1 VCLLFIQKK
10 KAILSL
16 VKTTPIGVNIETN
29 ECVVMRAHERF
40 VTNKGSSCS
49 RERIRILMN
58 HLKPY
63 VHIESQCVSQSWLH
77 AMHCSANR
85 NGNAGKNGTITRR
98 TNMESTSQGSS
109 AHELQQNQ
117 MIHLRELF
125 ERIINLILDIYIVLE
140 KDDEE
145 EQKEQSEQNTKA
157 NMQSRMHHLYSPSE
171 PDGFNLSQN
180 MYEENSMYNE
190 KEPLLPRERTQ
201 EIRSHVKGL
210 LLIPFYSTLIIN
222 SAEVTLN
229 VMAALSLI
237 MLVLATRIHK
247 IFQYRVRPFVLY
259 YSLLL
264 DFFIKKQFSQLNQL
278 SEWRRKILLQFLNFA
293 ALFRRN
299 KPKQYYR
306 LLSIYLKLV
315 NFAMIPKRSI
325 KNLFWFITALYFQT
339 LLFSI
344 YILKRL
350 SPRLQMLLEKSWS
363 ELYALS
369 DNIVKYAQKTP
380 AYTELN

>member
-1 VCLLFIQKK
+1 
-10 KAILSL
+10 
-16 VKTTPIGVNIETN
+16 
-29 ECVVMRAHERF
+29 
-40 VTNKGSSCS
+40 
-49 RERIRILMN
+49 
-58 HLKPY
+58 
-63 VHIESQCVSQSWLH
+63 
-77 AMHCSANR
+77 
-85 NGNAGKNGTITRR
+85 
-98 TNMESTSQGSS
+98 MESTSQGSS